1 MRTAQ
6 EAWGI
11 IQDAIQNGKDPAQAI
26 YQMAEVSTSAQASEF
41 ANEPTKKKGSVTSIG
56 SRGAAP
62 KGKMTAAR
70 LLAMSDD
77 EFAQA
82 TSGDKWRK
90 LHLG

>member
-1 MRTAQ
+1 MPTISWTAV
-6 EAWGI
+6 
-11 IQDAIQNGKDPAQAI
+11 
-26 YQMAEVSTSAQASEF
+26 YSS
-41 ANEPTKKKGSVTSIG
+41 